1 MAKHFTYRGE
11 SIDMDMLKYQ
21 NQHQVAL
28 GNGKMNARGDIIG
41 RGGTVIQTAEE
52 RIAEKEREL
61 QLPDFIPEHQL
72 KSQAPEADDGFD
84 DGVFELPQERQA
96 PAAPS
101 FEVPQEEVSE
111 VKRAPRRA
119 KTKDEDQE

>member
-11 SIDMDMLKYQ
+11 TLDMDMLKYQ

-41 RGGTVIQTAEE
+41 KGGTVVQTMEE

-72 KSQAPEADDGFD
+72 KSQAPSVDDSFD
-84 DGVFELPQERQA
+84 DAMFELPQERQA
-96 PAAPS
+96 PVEPS
-101 FEVPQEEVSE
+101 FEVPVEET
-111 VKRAPRRA
+111 KRAPRRA